1 MTASHDRILILD
13 FGSQVTQLIAR
24 RVREAHVYCE
34 VHPNDVSAEFI
45 REFAPKG
52 IILSGSHMSAY
63 EESTDKASEAVFEA
77 GVPVLGICYGMQTM
91 AQQLGGKVEGGGKRE
106 FGYAEVRAH
115 NHTKLLEGIEDFKGE
130 NGEGMLKVW
139 MSHGDKVTELPPGF
153 KVMAST
159 PSCPIAAMADE
170 ERRFYGVQFHP
181 EVTHTVQG
189 RALLNRFVLDICK
202 CSPDWIMGNYAE
214 EAVAKIREQVGDEEV
229 ILGLSGGVDSSVAA
243 ALIHRAIGTRLT
255 CVFVDNGLLRKNERE
270 QVRETFEKN
279 MGLRLVV
286 VDAVNRFMNALAG
299 VTDPEQKRKI
309 IGREFV
315 EVFQEEAAKIT
326 NAKWLAQGTI
336 YPDVIES
343 AGAKT
348 KKAKTIKSHHNV
360 GGLPETLH
368 LKLLEPL
375 RDLFKDE
382 VRELGIELGLPAEMV
397 YRHPFPG
404 PGLGVRILGE
414 VKREYADLL
423 READAIFIEELR
435 NAGLYDKVSQA
446 FVVFLPVK
454 SVGVMGDG
462 RTYEWVVSLRSVQTT
477 DFMTAHWSHL
487 PYELLG
493 KVSNRI
499 INEVRGINRV
509 VYDVSGKPPATI
521 EWE

>member
-1 MTASHDRILILD
+1 MSHDRILILD

-34 VHPNDVSAEFI
+34 VHPNDVSADFI

-63 EESTDKASEAVFEA
+63 EESNDQASQAVFEA

-91 AQQLGGKVEGGGKRE
+91 AQQLGGKVESGTKRE
-106 FGYAEVRAH
+106 FGYAEVRAR
-115 NHTKLLEGIEDFKGE
+115 NHSKLLEGIEDFQTE
-130 NGEGMLKVW
+130 AGEGMLKVW
-139 MSHGDKVTELPPGF
+139 MSHGDKVSELPPGF

-159 PSCPIAAMADE
+159 PSCPIAGMFDE
-170 ERRFYGVQFHP
+170 ARGFYAVQFHP
-181 EVTHTVQG
+181 EVTHTVKG
-189 RALLNRFVLDICK
+189 REILQRFVLDICK
-202 CSPDWIMGNYAE
+202 CKPDWIMGDYAK
-214 EAVAKIREQVGDEEV
+214 EAVEKIRAEVGDEEV
-229 ILGLSGGVDSSVAA
+229 ILGLSGGVDSSVTA
-243 ALIHRAIGTRLT
+243 ALIHRAIGQRLT

-279 MGLRLVV
+279 MGLKLIV
-286 VDAVNRFMNALAG
+286 VDAIDRFMNALAG
-299 VTDPEQKRKI
+299 VSDPEQKRKI

-315 EVFQEEAAKIT
+315 NVFQEEAAKIK

-348 KKAKTIKSHHNV
+348 KKAKVIKSHHNV
-360 GGLPETLH
+360 GGLPDTLH

-375 RDLFKDE
+375 RSLFKDE
-382 VRELGIELGLPAEMV
+382 VRELGIALGLPAEMV

-435 NAGLYDKVSQA
+435 KADLYDKVSQA

-462 RTYEWVVSLRSVQTT
+462 RTYEWVVSLRSVETS
-477 DFMTAHWSHL
+477 DFMTAKWSEL
-487 PYELLG
+487 PYDLLG
-493 KVSNRI
+493 RVSNRI

-509 VYDVSGKPPATI
+509 VYAVSGKPPATI